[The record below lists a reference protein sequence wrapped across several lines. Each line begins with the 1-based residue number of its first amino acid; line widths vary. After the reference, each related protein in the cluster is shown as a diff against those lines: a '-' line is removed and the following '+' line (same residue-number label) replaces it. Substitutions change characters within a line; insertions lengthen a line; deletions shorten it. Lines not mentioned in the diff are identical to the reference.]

1 MQSIEDNIT
10 KITELIPEP
19 ALYEQLAEECT
30 ELGKAALKMARILRN
45 ENKTPVTKEEAL
57 ANLKEEYT
65 DVVLSAATVNLNV
78 DTVVA
83 ISKMERWV
91 QRNS

>member
-19 ALYEQLAEECT
+19 ARYEQLAEECT

-45 ENKTPVTKEEAL
+45 ENKTPITKEEAL
-57 ANLKEEYT
+57 ANLEEEYT
-65 DVVLSAATVNLNV
+65 DVLLSAATVDLSFNN
-78 DTVVA
+78 VVA
-83 ISKMERWV
+83 TNKMERWV